1 MSLTRPCDI
10 LTGRVAD
17 LMNQTDVV
25 IQIDIM
31 IDKGI
36 SFWLMKQ
43 IVEGFPFVYLNVFH
57 LQHVLH
63 KPFQGF
69 ARTIG

>member
-1 MSLTRPCDI
+1 MVSLTRPCDI

-43 IVEGFPFVYLNVFH
+43 IVEGFPFVYLNGTQA
-57 LQHVLH
+57 LPLL
-63 KPFQGF
+63 KAGYN
-69 ARTIG
+69 RNS